1 MGIHTI
7 FQLQI
12 GREDMFRVASD
23 MVTASAISMGVCF
36 RNLKEDSERIR
47 FFTGAVTHTR
57 EALVAKGYNI
67 HRFS

>member
-1 MGIHTI
+1 
-7 FQLQI
+7 
-12 GREDMFRVASD
+12 MFRVASD